1 MSRLTALTLDDR
13 GFAFDPAT
21 GTSYTLNPSGTVL
34 LRGLREGLA
43 GEALADRLVETFA
56 IARDRALADA
66 HAFTAELAK
75 LGLA

>member
-21 GTSYTLNPSGTVL
+21 GTSYTLNPAAAL
-34 LRGLREGLA
+34 LVRGLRDGLDA
-43 GEALADRLVETFA
+43 EALTRTLAETFA
-56 IARDRALADA
+56 IERERAARDLAE
-66 HAFTAELAK
+66 FTAELTK